1 MATLLAT
8 VLAAPLLLVEIAP
21 GADAGTDAALT
32 AFQTPAEAPARAVG
46 SLSSEDLATTRLF
59 STLSVGEELR
69 ADAAG
74 ADDQAA
80 VEAEQA
86 AEADAAAAQAA
97 AAERQAAA
105 DRAARAAVT
114 TTTTAPPPPPPPPPP
129 PAPPSSGPTAAQWA
143 ALRNCESSGNYAV
156 VSANG
161 RYFGA
166 YQFSISTWNGIAS
179 SSGRGDLV
187 GIQPNHAAPAD
198 QDAMAYALYAR
209 HGASQWPGC
218 GRHLS

>member
-74 ADDQAA
+74 AVDQAA
-80 VEAEQA
+80 VEAERA

-97 AAERQAAA
+97 AAERQDAA

-114 TTTTAPPPPPPPPPP
+114 TTTTAPPPPPPPA
-129 PAPPSSGPTAAQWA
+129 PAPPASGPTAAQWA

-166 YQFSISTWNGIAS
+166 YQFSTATWNSIAS
-179 SSGRGDLV
+179 TSGRGDLV
-187 GIQPNHAAPAD
+187 GIQPNYAAPAD

-209 HGASQWPGC
+209 SGPGQWPHC